1 MGEEKI
7 QLETLVKRLFII
19 DSKLTSE
26 NAQLVSEY
34 NQIVEEIYAAISKI
48 RTDNEKSIVLSR
60 KKMRWEIMEI
70 VKTLQEIVNELD
82 SIDTYDEGIAGRLSE
97 IDQKIQDLLHYIEN
111 NKISILWSYKYMV
124 ELKKLRVERRQI
136 KNDMYLL
143 SKFNEHK
150 NKIISS
156 GNRQFLMR

>member
-34 NQIVEEIYAAISKI
+34 NQIVEEIYAAIAKI

-60 KKMRWEIMEI
+60 KNRSIKWKR
-70 VKTLQEIVNELD
+70 KLD
-82 SIDTYDEGIAGRLSE
+82 I
-97 IDQKIQDLLHYIEN
+97 
-111 NKISILWSYKYMV
+111 
-124 ELKKLRVERRQI
+124 
-136 KNDMYLL
+136 
-143 SKFNEHK
+143 
-150 NKIISS
+150 
-156 GNRQFLMR
+156 

>member
-48 RTDNEKSIVLSR
+48 RTDRTDNEKSMVLSR
-60 KKMRWEIMEI
+60 KNMR
-70 VKTLQEIVNELD
+70 
-82 SIDTYDEGIAGRLSE
+82 
-97 IDQKIQDLLHYIEN
+97 
-111 NKISILWSYKYMV
+111 
-124 ELKKLRVERRQI
+124 
-136 KNDMYLL
+136 
-143 SKFNEHK
+143 
-150 NKIISS
+150 
-156 GNRQFLMR
+156 